1 MIVFPGKISYTTD
14 LSIRLKN
21 VPIVTPACDV
31 VASGVSLELKPGT
44 HLLIV
49 GPNGCGKS
57 RLVVGSS

>member
-1 MIVFPGKISYTTD
+1 MYTD
-14 LSIRLKN
+14 DQSIHLYN

-31 VASGVSLELKPGT
+31 VASDVTLHISPGT

-57 RLVVGSS
+57 RYCIVTSQ